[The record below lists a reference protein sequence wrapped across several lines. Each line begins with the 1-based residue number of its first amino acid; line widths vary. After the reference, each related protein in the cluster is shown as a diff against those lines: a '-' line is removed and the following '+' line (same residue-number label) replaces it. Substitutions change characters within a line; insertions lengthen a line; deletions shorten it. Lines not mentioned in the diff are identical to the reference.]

1 MDLTILKKELK
12 NGMNLIMDELPR
24 SKFSSRQWASLT
36 YPRQKKYQHIKRTSF
51 SVLKHIEYNN
61 AQDAQIHSERLLK
74 LKNDKFEGR
83 IRVPYFEFEVKESTM
98 IIQSEYIK
106 GRPPIKH
113 DMKHI
118 YDVLVCR
125 SNAWTFLDCY
135 PTNFVV
141 DTSHRDDKTNS
152 APIYVIDI
160 DSYKEIDIET
170 RKKRY
175 KEAMHV
181 FGGYWITFRPNI

>member
-1 MDLTILKKELK
+1 
-12 NGMNLIMDELPR
+12 MNLIMDELPR